1 MPFTKKTWADRS
13 VQYPGRR
20 KLTATGTA
28 DVYDVTREEGL
39 VSAEGDSLNAANF
52 NNLESRIA
60 SAFASDGVHTLTH
73 SRSAPGRFHALTGLN
88 GATGV
93 LSCQFKATAAFN
105 AGDTFRVDGVTYA
118 GKLSDGKTAKTGLFV
133 SGALVSCII
142 DTTGKTVNFKA
153 GGGYGEGDV
162 IAAGKVEAVY
172 NENLT
177 YQSVNYLGTGSLA
190 GNSVINP
197 SGTLVYTFQ
206 YVVGDTVTL
215 GDVSIQ
221 KTSGETVATISQQW
235 AMRKI
240 LGFDSDGNLYAVVT
254 KTTDRSA
261 YSAVRI
267 TPSGTFTE
275 ILTLGSDYKVFMAY
289 GTIYRVTTS
298 YPSDYENE
306 LFRYTLSGTYIS
318 SSTITK
324 VDGDIV
330 DGIDD
335 LCGESAD
342 SSATKILYLRVKTT
356 GTYSFTN
363 LVKLSATG
371 SIVWY
376 SNTGVSTLYPD
387 EHCYSAFH
395 DGYLYT
401 FYDYST
407 NKLSR
412 YSASGGT
419 KDTAFQP
426 AVSPRYFMAAATI
439 AAKTYLC
446 GFGGKGFWLVDPDG
460 KAVKYAS
467 DLFWANE
474 NGVAFWSNGG
484 YLYSVNGPII
494 GYKVLS
500 GD

>member
-1 MPFTKKTWADRS
+1 MATNIKNRVPT
-13 VQYPGRR
+13 YPGRV
-20 KLTATGTA
+20 KLLPVEGQAGTYTLTRADEPTEPGTA
-28 DVYDVTREEGL
+28 VNKALLD
-39 VSAEGDSLNAANF
+39 A
-52 NNLESRIA
+52 I
-60 SAFASDGVHTLTH
+60 GVHQLDYAKSGTVH
-73 SRSAPGRFHALTGLN
+73 VLTGLN
-88 GATGV
+88 GAAGV

-105 AGDTFRVDGVTYA
+105 AGDTFRVDGTAYTVKLQN
-118 GKLSDGKTAKTGLFV
+118 GKAAKAGLFV

-142 DTTGKTVNFKA
+142 DTAGKTVNFKA
-153 GGGYGEGDV
+153 GGGYAEGDV

-177 YQSVNYLGTGSLA
+177 YQSVNYLGTGNLA
-190 GNSVINP
+190 NNSVINP

-206 YVVGDTVTL
+206 YVAETNPVTL
-215 GDVSIQ
+215 GNVSIQ

-261 YSAVRI
+261 YFAVQI

-289 GTIYRVTTS
+289 GTIYRATTS
-298 YPSDYENE
+298 YTSGDYYENQ

-318 SSTITK
+318 SSTITE

-330 DGIDD
+330 NGIED

-342 SSATKILYLRVKTT
+342 SSATKILYLRVETT

-376 SNTGVSTLYPD
+376 LNTGVSTLYPD

-401 FYDYST
+401 FYDYRT
-407 NKLSR
+407 NELSR
-412 YSASGGT
+412 YSASDGT
-419 KDTAFQP
+419 KDKAFQP
-426 AVSPRYFMAAATI
+426 AVSPRYFMATATI